1 MAIYTGFFDAAFDET
16 TGTYDKE
23 YDSTDFT
30 SYFGEIVGSGVCV
43 YGNDDSMRVYYDV
56 ASNRAVVNPGYLFIR
71 GYWLKNDGLY
81 TVDLSSLPAGTYAIY
96 AELSVGGRSITIGQK
111 PKADPE
117 EYPDALVLAYAT
129 IDSASMATIEDT
141 RSRTDIC
148 GLIDSAGNLSVK
160 IEYAI
165 NYIDDEI
172 ESKLDQIEADLQQ
185 KETEI
190 DGKIAEANALI
201 EQIAPPAIGTIK
213 FSASSEIEDGWL
225 KCDGSFITES
235 QYPDLVAALGKLIP
249 SGDKFQ
255 LLSSGEIDPTITNGV
270 LYDGRIWVYSW
281 SSQKLFG
288 VDVDGEQPIKEISI
302 TCEDTYFPN
311 LQNPF
316 TGNPLALS
324 IVSDQQG
331 GYKIFLAQILET
343 VEFSDV
349 SVGTQYTDTSK
360 ILIFAGTMSSSVD
373 NIVLTRPF
381 TIIEKAT
388 ETTSA
393 KKLANTGTIPY
404 VISKI
409 ISGQT
414 TYYTATYKRS
424 DTTRVSECTLFV
436 YLTWGETGQTAK
448 ANLYL
453 VDSGSSNRFPFIL
466 GANYIGFS
474 KKTNDELIVEEEV
487 SSSND
492 TARQGVVSVPL
503 DVFSRNIST
512 NATISNQFFLSV
524 STPTVMPI
532 VGLNDFLLCFFS
544 ISNQIKIITL
554 NRNNLSYASSLEIT
568 NLALPSGFRTFRD
581 AAAYLWGKDMYFIF
595 VGTGIIFSRDLTTN
609 SFGYL
614 DTTSVLGQI
623 MQGGYLDYEQDEG
636 TLYIVG
642 QDSANQVKVAKIVL
656 NTLYD
661 YANDG
666 AWLPLIASD
675 GVPAYIKA
683 EESST

>member
-270 LYDGRIWVYSW
+270 LYDGRMWVYSW

-331 GYKIFLAQILET
+331 GYKIFLTQILEA
-343 VEFSDV
+343 VEFSNV
-349 SVGTQYTDTSK
+349 NVGTQYTDTSK
-360 ILIFAGTMSSSVD
+360 LLFFSGEMDANASS
-373 NIVLTRPF
+373 ITLTRPF
-381 TIIEKAT
+381 TIIEKET
-388 ETTSA
+388 ETESKTEISSIGA
-393 KKLANTGTIPY
+393 IPY
-404 VISKI
+404 VISKLE
-409 ISGQT
+409 SGQCV
-414 TYYTATYKRS
+414 YYMCTYKRPNIPYY
-424 DTTRVSECTLFV
+424 SEYMLFV
-436 YLTWGETGQTAK
+436 YLTWSDSSDSIAK
-448 ANLYL
+448 AIYNHIGTSTKSY
-453 VDSGSSNRFPFIL
+453 SGDTII
-466 GANYIGFS
+466 AVNYIGFS
-474 KKTNDELIVEEEV
+474 KKTSDEMICVYESTL
-487 SSSND
+487 SNN
-492 TARQGVVSVPL
+492 RIMVGMESIPN
-503 DVFSRNIST
+503 NIFTKGTGTTGTTLS
-512 NATISNQFFLSV
+512 ISEN
-524 STPTVMPI
+524 TPQMMPI
-532 VGLNDFLLCFFS
+532 AGNDKFLLY
-544 ISNQIKIITL
+544 ISLSDARLSAYTLDRTNSASFTQIIYQ
-554 NRNNLSYASSLEIT
+554 NNMG
-568 NLALPSGFRTFRD
+568 LPSGSRIFRD
-581 AAAYLWGKDMYFIF
+581 AAAYLWGKDMFFIF